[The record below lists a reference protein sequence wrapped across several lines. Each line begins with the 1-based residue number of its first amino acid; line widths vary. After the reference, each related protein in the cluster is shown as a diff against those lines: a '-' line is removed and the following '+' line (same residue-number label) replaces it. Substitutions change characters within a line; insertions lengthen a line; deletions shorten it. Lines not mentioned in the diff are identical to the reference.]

1 MDSQPGTISE
11 RYAAGET
18 LRSIAS
24 ALGLDKSVARRV
36 VLRAGVPMRPRGCP
50 AGPQMPCAVAD
61 CWSEARGE
69 HGLCNLHRQRMRR
82 HGDPSHERWPSLRER
97 VEARIDRSGDCWVW
111 TGVRSGGG
119 YGQVWSRRGMLLVH
133 RYVYEQL
140 AGPIPQGLVL
150 DHLCRNPSCC
160 NPAHLEPVTTAE
172 NVRRGLNGVLRGSK

>member
-1 MDSQPGTISE
+1 MDSPPGTIPE

-24 ALGLDKSVARRV
+24 ALGPDKSVARRAV
-36 VLRAGVPMRPRGCP
+36 MRAGVPMRPRGP
-50 AGPQMPCAVAD
+50 AAAPQTPCAVAH

-111 TGVRSGGG
+111 TGSRTGAG
-119 YGQVWSRRGMLLVH
+119 YGQVWSRRGNRGVH
-133 RYVYEQL
+133 RIVYEQL
-140 AGPIPQGLVL
+140 VGPIPDGLVI
-150 DHLCRNPSCC
+150 DHLCRNRSCC
-160 NPAHLEPVTTAE
+160 NPAHLEPVTMAE
-172 NVRRGLNGVLRGSK
+172 NVRRGLNGVLRGAT